1 MDPVGFRPFRFEV
14 NEAGTAY
21 YAIITFNPVDMT
33 VSGSTLK
40 GWACI
45 YAKGPDGSAGSAG
58 STFSLDGCTL
68 ESKNVYSGTSNSFG
82 AIVIEDNN
90 VGVDIINSQINIHNT
105 GNQNQD
111 VVIYTKS
118 QLSGNHV
125 ELGTGNTL
133 LFDNS
138 GSGSCMYLANQG
150 SGNTFTISSN
160 IFDEQYVPAGYTANQ
175 GDGFYTIVK
184 E

>member
-1 MDPVGFRPFRFEV
+1 MSKEDNRINV
-14 NEAGTAY
+14 
-21 YAIITFNPVDMT
+21 
-33 VSGSTLK
+33 
-40 GWACI
+40 C
-45 YAKGPDGSAGSAG
+45 SAGSAG

-90 VGVDIINSQINIHNT
+90 VGVDIINSQINIHNI